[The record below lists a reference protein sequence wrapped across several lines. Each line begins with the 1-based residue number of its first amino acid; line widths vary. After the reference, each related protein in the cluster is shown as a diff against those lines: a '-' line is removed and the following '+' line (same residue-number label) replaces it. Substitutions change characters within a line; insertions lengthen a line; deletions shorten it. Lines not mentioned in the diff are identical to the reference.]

1 MRTKTFKSGNSQA
14 VRIPAELAFAMDTE
28 LEITR
33 SGDVITIYPT
43 RGSLKEAVE
52 ILRRMNKPDKIE
64 SIERTSIRKT
74 LWD

>member
-14 VRIPAELAFAMDTE
+14 VRIPAEIAFAMDTE

-33 SGDVITIYPT
+33 SGDGITIYPT

-52 ILRRMNKPDKIE
+52 ILRRMKKPDKIE
-64 SIERTSIRKT
+64 SIERTSTRKT